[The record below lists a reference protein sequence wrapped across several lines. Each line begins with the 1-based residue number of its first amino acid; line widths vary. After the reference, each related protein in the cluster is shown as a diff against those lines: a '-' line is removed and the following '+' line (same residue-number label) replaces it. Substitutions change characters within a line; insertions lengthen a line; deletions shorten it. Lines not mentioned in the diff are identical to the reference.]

1 MKNTLIFTLVFM
13 PILSCFSEITGHW
26 GFNGTLNA
34 TIGQNLGW
42 AWEKGDA
49 SFGTTDAFGISDI
62 NGKTANVLKFT
73 DSDDISDFA
82 GIEVPHGAELDEDSW
97 LLHEYSII
105 LDLLYPEDSTSS
117 TRALVSNEY
126 LGQAKI
132 RINESDKVGGASFH
146 GKISANTWH
155 RVGIVVSHSN
165 KTISYYIDGAKVGE
179 ESIGGLVD
187 GQGKH
192 SLEDFFYLFT
202 TDGLSKAGYIN
213 SLQFNN
219 IALPDSVLSDLGGA
233 TAAGIP
239 TVEPL
244 KPYVVSVYPKP
255 TPYLRPV
262 PSEIQPDTEISLIWQ
277 DGQNTLTSS
286 SVKVY
291 LNEQMVNIETAK
303 NGRQTTVKVLS
314 NDLLLASTDYNV
326 KVTATDSSGVE
337 LSKQWRF
344 KVTDYRLV
352 EASDIAT
359 KTGSLN
365 EGFIARS
372 AQAPAES
379 AIRHDFKRATFQLAE
394 ILVDDLGAKVAN
406 DAIKGELEGGFDAYD
421 LIDFEISG
429 SPFGNFSNDDFFP
442 GIPGSGDHDTL
453 FATEILTYLELQ
465 KGVHTFGINVH
476 VGKPDQNDE
485 DQFRV
490 FVGAN
495 PRDYFSKSLG
505 EFELTLTGFKDG
517 PNDTTFDFSVEKDG
531 LYPVRIVYWNKT
543 SGAGLEFYSLDR
555 ETGAKI
561 LVNDLDDENAI
572 KAFYNVSLLGNPHV
586 INVKPIPGSSGNNP
600 GDPIEI
606 VVGDQSGKTDLS
618 SIVMK
623 INGEN
628 VEPTIARENGIITIT
643 QSLNLNFAS
652 QAVYD
657 VFLSLNAKGET
668 VPQEYAF
675 SFNVDAKNQIKV
687 TGYWDFST
695 ELNASVGNNLEY
707 LDGPDGATA
716 GATEFGTTDSFELPS
731 IQGES
736 AAVMKVGHVGKNA
749 NFGYL
754 MKHGIAPNG
763 GGNRLNQYSLV
774 YDVYFSGSGNGW
786 PSLANLDTSGD
797 GDVFWRRNDGGLGQ
811 GGGGYEPLDPGVK
824 VNVNTWH
831 RVILAFDLASGLY
844 EKYVDGVYHSK
855 QNNGG
860 LDGRQA
866 AKDTIWLFN
875 DNDGENGEAYVNS
888 IAVYDRKLTAD
899 EARALGSAG
908 SVGVPTA
915 LPEPK
920 PIRGLW
926 SFNNGDLSASIG
938 SSLEYLDG
946 PDGATAGATEFGTTD
961 SFELPSIQGESA
973 AVMKV
978 GHVGKNANFG
988 YLMKH
993 GIAPNGG
1000 GNRLNQYS
1008 LVYDVYFSGSGN
1020 GWPSLA
1026 NLDTSGDGD
1035 VFWRRNDGGLGQ
1047 GGGGYEPL
1055 DPGVKVNVNT
1065 WHRVI
1070 LAFDLASGLYEK
1082 YVDGVYHS
1090 KQNNGG
1096 LDGRQAAK
1104 DTIWLFNDNDGEN
1117 GEAYVNSIAVYDRKL
1132 TADEAAILGSTK
1144 ASGIAE
1150 NFEFVEE
1157 ALDLFFY
1164 QYAEGSSYNKLLEI
1178 RNPTDFEIDLSG
1190 YAFPNQNN
1198 GADSPE
1204 SFDYWNTFPEGAKI
1218 APGGRYIIAHPEA
1231 DLSIVAVADHFHK
1244 YLSNGDDAFAL
1255 VKGTKESYEVIDVI
1269 GDIAGDDPGSG
1280 WSVAGVS
1287 NGTKDHTLIRK
1298 ILINQGN
1305 TDWASSAGTNPE
1317 DSEWVI
1323 LDKDV
1328 WDGIESMPTIS
1339 VTRQADGAIRI
1350 EFEGK
1355 LQSSANTTGPWNDID
1370 ANSPTSITAEE
1381 ASQFY
1386 RARN

>member
-1 MKNTLIFTLVFM
+1 MKKTLVFTLVLM
-13 PILSCFSEITGHW
+13 PVLSCFSEITGHW
-26 GFNGTLNA
+26 EFNGTLNA
-34 TIGQNLGW
+34 TIGQNLEW

-49 SFGTTDAFGISDI
+49 SFGTTDAFEISDI
-62 NGKTANVLKFT
+62 NGKPANVLKFT
-73 DSDDISDFA
+73 DSDDISDFV

-105 LDLLYPEDSTSS
+105 LDLLYPEDSTGS

-126 LGQAKI
+126 LGPAKI
-132 RINESDKVGGASFH
+132 KINESDKVGGASFH
-146 GKISANTWH
+146 GKILANTWH
-155 RVGIVVSHSN
+155 RVAIVVSHSN
-165 KTISYYIDGAKVGE
+165 KTITYYIDGAKVGE
-179 ESIGGLVD
+179 EPIGGLVD

-192 SLEDFFYLFT
+192 SLEDYFYLFT
-202 TDGLSKAGYIN
+202 TNGLSKEGYIN

-219 IALPDSVLSDLGGA
+219 MALPDSVISDLGGA

-239 TVEPL
+239 AVEPQ
-244 KPYVVSVYPKP
+244 KPYVVSVHPKP

-262 PSEIQPDTEISLIWQ
+262 PSDIQPDTEISVVWQ
-277 DGQNTLTSS
+277 DGQNTLTAS
-286 SVKVY
+286 SVKIY
-291 LNEQMVNIETAK
+291 LNEQMVNTETARD
-303 NGRQTTVKVLS
+303 GRQTTVKVQG
-314 NDLLLASTDYNV
+314 NDLLLASTNYNV
-326 KVTATDSSGVE
+326 KVTATDSSGAE

-359 KTGSLN
+359 EPGSLN

-394 ILVDDLGAKVAN
+394 ILVDDLGTKVAN
-406 DAIKGELEGGFDAYD
+406 EAIKGELEGGFDAYD
-421 LIDFEISG
+421 LIDFEKSS

-453 FATEILTYLELQ
+453 FATEILSYLELQ

-490 FVGAN
+490 FIGSN

-505 EFELTLTGFKDG
+505 EFELTLLGFKDG

-543 SGAGLEFYSLDR
+543 RGAGLEFYSVDR
-555 ETGAKI
+555 GTGEKI
-561 LVNDLDDENAI
+561 LVNDLDDERAV
-572 KAFYNVSLLGNPHV
+572 KAFYSVSLLGTPHV
-586 INVKPIPGSSGNNP
+586 VNVKPIPGSSGNNP

-606 VVGDQSGKTDLS
+606 ILGDQSGKTDLS
-618 SIVMK
+618 SIVMR
-623 INGEN
+623 INGKN
-628 VEPTIARENGIITIT
+628 VEPEIARENGIITLT

-652 QAVYD
+652 QAEYV
-657 VFLSLNAKGET
+657 VFLSLKAKGET
-668 VPQEYAF
+668 VPQEYVF

-687 TGYWDFST
+687 TGNWDFST
-695 ELNASVGNNLEY
+695 GLNASVGNNLEY

-716 GATEFGTTDSFELPS
+716 GATEFGTTDSFELPG

-736 AAVMKVGHVGKNA
+736 ASVMKVGYVGANA

-774 YDVYFSGSGNGW
+774 YDVYFTGGGNGW
-786 PSLANLDTSGD
+786 PSLANLDTAGD
-797 GDVFWRRNDGGLGQ
+797 GDVFWRRGDGGLGQ
-811 GGGGYEPLDPGVK
+811 GGGGYEPVDANVK
-824 VNVNTWH
+824 VNANTWH
-831 RVILAFDLASGLY
+831 RVVLAFDLASGLY

-875 DNDGENGEAYVNS
+875 DNDGENGEAYVGS
-888 IAVYDRKLTAD
+888 VAVYDRKLSAD
-899 EARALGSAG
+899 EATILGSA
-908 SVGVPTA
+908 
-915 LPEPK
+915 
-920 PIRGLW
+920 
-926 SFNNGDLSASIG
+926 
-938 SSLEYLDG
+938 
-946 PDGATAGATEFGTTD
+946 
-961 SFELPSIQGESA
+961 
-973 AVMKV
+973 
-978 GHVGKNANFG
+978 
-988 YLMKH
+988 
-993 GIAPNGG
+993 
-1000 GNRLNQYS
+1000 
-1008 LVYDVYFSGSGN
+1008 
-1020 GWPSLA
+1020 
-1026 NLDTSGDGD
+1026 
-1035 VFWRRNDGGLGQ
+1035 
-1047 GGGGYEPL
+1047 
-1055 DPGVKVNVNT
+1055 
-1065 WHRVI
+1065 
-1070 LAFDLASGLYEK
+1070 
-1082 YVDGVYHS
+1082 
-1090 KQNNGG
+1090 
-1096 LDGRQAAK
+1096 
-1104 DTIWLFNDNDGEN
+1104 
-1117 GEAYVNSIAVYDRKL
+1117 
-1132 TADEAAILGSTK
+1132 K
-1144 ASGIAE
+1144 ASGIPE
-1150 NFEFVEE
+1150 SLEFVPEV
-1157 ALDLFFY
+1157 LDLFFY

-1178 RNPTDFEIDLSG
+1178 RNPTDLEVDLSG

-1198 GADSPE
+1198 GADSAE

-1218 APGGRYIIAHPEA
+1218 APGGDYIIAHPDA
-1231 DLSIVAVADHFHK
+1231 DPSIVAVADHFHK
-1244 YLSNGDDAFAL
+1244 YLSNGDDAYAL

-1287 NGTKDHTLIRK
+1287 NATKDHTLIRK
-1298 ILINQGN
+1298 NFINRGN
-1305 TDWASSAGTNPE
+1305 TDWAASAGTNPE

-1328 WDGIESMPTIS
+1328 WDGIESIPTIS

-1355 LQSSANTTGPWNDID
+1355 LQSSTNATGPWNDID
-1370 ANSPTSITAEE
+1370 ANSPTSIIAEV
-1381 ASQFY
+1381 ARQFY

>member
-1 MKNTLIFTLVFM
+1 M
-13 PILSCFSEITGHW
+13 PVLSCFSEITGHW
-26 GFNGTLNA
+26 EFNGTLNA
-34 TIGQNLGW
+34 TIGQNLEW

-49 SFGTTDAFGISDI
+49 SFGTTDAFEISDI
-62 NGKTANVLKFT
+62 NGKPANVLKFT
-73 DSDDISDFA
+73 DSDDISDFV
-82 GIEVPHGAELDEDSW
+82 GIEVPHGAELDEDSL

-105 LDLLYPEDSTSS
+105 LDLLYPEDSTGS
-117 TRALVSNEY
+117 TRALLSNEY

-132 RINESDKVGGASFH
+132 KINESDKIGGASFH
-146 GKISANTWH
+146 GKILANTWH
-155 RVGIVVSHSN
+155 RVAIVVSHSN
-165 KTISYYIDGAKVGE
+165 KTITYYIDGAKVGE
-179 ESIGGLVD
+179 EPIGGLVD

-192 SLEDFFYLFT
+192 SLEDYFYLFT
-202 TDGLSKAGYIN
+202 TNGLSKGGYIN

-219 IALPDSVLSDLGGA
+219 MALPDSVISDLGGA

-239 TVEPL
+239 AVEPQ
-244 KPYVVSVYPKP
+244 KPYVVSVHPKP

-262 PSEIQPDTEISLIWQ
+262 PSDIQPDTEISVVWQ
-277 DGQNTLTSS
+277 DGQNTLTAS
-286 SVKVY
+286 SVKIY
-291 LNEQMVNIETAK
+291 LNEQMVNTETARD
-303 NGRQTTVKVLS
+303 GRQTTVKVQG
-314 NDLLLASTDYNV
+314 NDLLLASTNYNV
-326 KVTATDSSGVE
+326 KVTATDSSGAE

-359 KTGSLN
+359 KPGSLN

-394 ILVDDLGAKVAN
+394 ILVDDLGNKVAN
-406 DAIKGELEGGFDAYD
+406 EAIKGELEGGFDAYD
-421 LIDFEISG
+421 LIDFEKSS

-453 FATEILTYLELQ
+453 FATEILSYLELQ

-490 FVGAN
+490 FIGSN

-505 EFELTLTGFKDG
+505 EFELTLLGFKDG

-543 SGAGLEFYSLDR
+543 RGAGLEFYSVDR
-555 ETGAKI
+555 GTGEKI
-561 LVNDLDDENAI
+561 LVNDLDDERAV
-572 KAFYNVSLLGNPHV
+572 KAYYNVSLLGTPHV
-586 INVKPIPGSSGNNP
+586 VNVKPIPGSSGNKP

-606 VVGDQSGKTDLS
+606 ILGDQSGKTDLS
-618 SIVMK
+618 SIVMR
-623 INGEN
+623 INGKN
-628 VEPTIARENGIITIT
+628 VEPEIARENGIITLT

-652 QAVYD
+652 QAEYV
-657 VFLSLNAKGET
+657 VFLSLKAKGET
-668 VPQEYAF
+668 TAQEYVF

-687 TGYWDFST
+687 TGNWDFST
-695 ELNASVGNNLEY
+695 GLNASVGNNLEY

-716 GATEFGTTDSFELPS
+716 GATEFGTTDSFELPG

-736 AAVMKVGHVGKNA
+736 AAVMKVGYVGANA

-763 GGNRLNQYSLV
+763 GGNRLNQYTLI
-774 YDVYFSGSGNGW
+774 YDVYFTGGGNGW
-786 PSLANLDTSGD
+786 PSLANLDTAGD
-797 GDVFWRRNDGGLGQ
+797 GDVFWRRGDGGLGQ
-811 GGGGYEPLDPGVK
+811 GGGGYEPVDANVK
-824 VNVNTWH
+824 VNANTWH
-831 RVILAFDLASGLY
+831 RVVLAFDLASGLY

-875 DNDGENGEAYVNS
+875 DNDGENGEAYVGS
-888 IAVYDRKLTAD
+888 VAVYDRKLSAD
-899 EARALGSAG
+899 EATILGSA
-908 SVGVPTA
+908 
-915 LPEPK
+915 
-920 PIRGLW
+920 
-926 SFNNGDLSASIG
+926 
-938 SSLEYLDG
+938 
-946 PDGATAGATEFGTTD
+946 
-961 SFELPSIQGESA
+961 
-973 AVMKV
+973 
-978 GHVGKNANFG
+978 
-988 YLMKH
+988 
-993 GIAPNGG
+993 
-1000 GNRLNQYS
+1000 
-1008 LVYDVYFSGSGN
+1008 
-1020 GWPSLA
+1020 
-1026 NLDTSGDGD
+1026 
-1035 VFWRRNDGGLGQ
+1035 
-1047 GGGGYEPL
+1047 
-1055 DPGVKVNVNT
+1055 
-1065 WHRVI
+1065 
-1070 LAFDLASGLYEK
+1070 
-1082 YVDGVYHS
+1082 
-1090 KQNNGG
+1090 
-1096 LDGRQAAK
+1096 
-1104 DTIWLFNDNDGEN
+1104 
-1117 GEAYVNSIAVYDRKL
+1117 
-1132 TADEAAILGSTK
+1132 K

-1150 NFEFVEE
+1150 SLEFVPEV
-1157 ALDLFFY
+1157 LDLFFY

-1178 RNPTDFEIDLSG
+1178 HNPTDSEIDLSG

-1198 GADSPE
+1198 GADSAE
-1204 SFDYWNTFPEGAKI
+1204 SFDYWNTFPEGATI
-1218 APGGRYIIAHPEA
+1218 APGGNFIIAHPDA
-1231 DLSIVAVADHFHK
+1231 DPAIVAVADHFHK
-1244 YLSNGDDAFAL
+1244 YLSNGDDAYAL

-1287 NGTKDHTLIRK
+1287 NATKDHTLIRK
-1298 ILINQGN
+1298 DFINRGN
-1305 TDWASSAGTNPE
+1305 TDWAASAGTNPE

-1328 WDGIESMPTIS
+1328 WDGIESIPTIS

-1370 ANSPTSITAEE
+1370 GNSPTSITADE
-1381 ASQFY
+1381 ARQFY

>member
-1 MKNTLIFTLVFM
+1 M
-13 PILSCFSEITGHW
+13 PVLSCFSEITGHW
-26 GFNGTLNA
+26 EFNGTLNA
-34 TIGQNLGW
+34 TIGQNLEW

-49 SFGTTDAFGISDI
+49 SFGTTDAFEISDI
-62 NGKTANVLKFT
+62 NGKPANVLKFT
-73 DSDDISDFA
+73 DSDDLSDFV

-105 LDLLYPEDSTSS
+105 LDLLYPEDSTGS

-126 LGQAKI
+126 LGPAKI
-132 RINESDKVGGASFH
+132 KINESDKVGGASFH

-155 RVGIVVSHSN
+155 RVAIVVSHSN
-165 KTISYYIDGAKVGE
+165 KTITYYIDGAKVGE
-179 ESIGGLVD
+179 EPIGGLVD

-192 SLEDFFYLFT
+192 SLEDYFYLFT
-202 TDGLSKAGYIN
+202 TNGLSKEGYIN

-219 IALPDSVLSDLGGA
+219 MALPDSVVSDLGGA
-233 TAAGIP
+233 TAEGIP
-239 TVEPL
+239 AVEPQ
-244 KPYVVSVYPKP
+244 KPYVVSVHPKP

-262 PSEIQPDTEISLIWQ
+262 PSDIQPDTEISVVWQ
-277 DGQNTLTSS
+277 DGQNTLTAS
-286 SVKVY
+286 SVKIY
-291 LNEQMVNIETAK
+291 LNEQMVNTETARD
-303 NGRQTTVKVLS
+303 GRQTTVKVQG
-314 NDLLLASTDYNV
+314 NDLLLASTNYNV
-326 KVTATDSSGVE
+326 KVTATDSSGAE

-359 KTGSLN
+359 EPGSLN

-394 ILVDDLGAKVAN
+394 ILVDDLGTKVAN
-406 DAIKGELEGGFDAYD
+406 EAIKGELEGGFDAYD
-421 LIDFEISG
+421 LIDFEKSS
-429 SPFGNFSNDDFFP
+429 SPFGNFLNDDFFP

-453 FATEILTYLELQ
+453 FATEILSYLELQ

-490 FVGAN
+490 FIGSN

-505 EFELTLTGFKDG
+505 EFELTLLGFKDG
-517 PNDTTFDFSVEKDG
+517 PNDTTFDFSVEKEG

-543 SGAGLEFYSLDR
+543 RGAGLEFYSVDR
-555 ETGAKI
+555 ETGGKI
-561 LVNDLDDENAI
+561 LVNDLDDERAV
-572 KAFYNVSLLGNPHV
+572 KAFYNVSLLGTPHV
-586 INVKPIPGSSGNNP
+586 VNVKPIPGSSGNNP

-606 VVGDQSGKTDLS
+606 ILGDQSGKTDLS
-618 SIVMK
+618 SIVMR
-623 INGEN
+623 INGKN
-628 VEPTIARENGIITIT
+628 VEPEIARENGIITLT

-652 QAVYD
+652 QAEYV
-657 VFLSLNAKGET
+657 VFLSLKAKGET
-668 VPQEYAF
+668 TAQEYVF

-687 TGYWDFST
+687 TGNWDFST
-695 ELNASVGNNLEY
+695 GLNASVGNNLEY

-716 GATEFGTTDSFELPS
+716 GATEFGTTDSFELPG

-736 AAVMKVGHVGKNA
+736 AAVMKVGYVGANA

-763 GGNRLNQYSLV
+763 GGNRVNQYTLI
-774 YDVYFSGSGNGW
+774 YDVYFTGGGNGW
-786 PSLANLDTSGD
+786 PSLANLDTAGD
-797 GDVFWRRNDGGLGQ
+797 GDVFWRRGDGGLGQ
-811 GGGGYEPLDPGVK
+811 GGGGYEPVDANVK

-831 RVILAFDLASGLY
+831 RVVLAFDLASGLY

-875 DNDGENGEAYVNS
+875 DNDGENGEAYV
-888 IAVYDRKLTAD
+888 
-899 EARALGSAG
+899 G
-908 SVGVPTA
+908 
-915 LPEPK
+915 
-920 PIRGLW
+920 
-926 SFNNGDLSASIG
+926 
-938 SSLEYLDG
+938 
-946 PDGATAGATEFGTTD
+946 
-961 SFELPSIQGESA
+961 
-973 AVMKV
+973 
-978 GHVGKNANFG
+978 
-988 YLMKH
+988 
-993 GIAPNGG
+993 
-1000 GNRLNQYS
+1000 
-1008 LVYDVYFSGSGN
+1008 
-1020 GWPSLA
+1020 
-1026 NLDTSGDGD
+1026 
-1035 VFWRRNDGGLGQ
+1035 
-1047 GGGGYEPL
+1047 
-1055 DPGVKVNVNT
+1055 
-1065 WHRVI
+1065 
-1070 LAFDLASGLYEK
+1070 
-1082 YVDGVYHS
+1082 
-1090 KQNNGG
+1090 
-1096 LDGRQAAK
+1096 
-1104 DTIWLFNDNDGEN
+1104 
-1117 GEAYVNSIAVYDRKL
+1117 SIAVYDRKL
-1132 TADEAAILGSTK
+1132 TADEAAILGSAK

-1150 NFEFVEE
+1150 SLEFVPEV
-1157 ALDLFFY
+1157 LDLFFY

-1178 RNPTDFEIDLSG
+1178 RNPTDLEVDLSG

-1198 GADSPE
+1198 GADSAE

-1218 APGGRYIIAHPEA
+1218 APGGDYIIAHPDA
-1231 DLSIVAVADHFHK
+1231 DPSIVAVADHFHK
-1244 YLSNGDDAFAL
+1244 YLSNGDDAYAL

-1287 NGTKDHTLIRK
+1287 NATKDHTLIRK
-1298 ILINQGN
+1298 DFINRGN
-1305 TDWASSAGTNPE
+1305 TDWAASAGTNPE

-1328 WDGIESMPTIS
+1328 WDGIESIPTIS

-1355 LQSSANTTGPWNDID
+1355 LQSSTNATGPWNDID
-1370 ANSPTSITAEE
+1370 GNSPTSITADE
-1381 ASQFY
+1381 ARQFY

>member
-1 MKNTLIFTLVFM
+1 MKKTLVFTLVLM
-13 PILSCFSEITGHW
+13 PVLSCFSEITGHW
-26 GFNGTLNA
+26 EFNGTLNA
-34 TIGQNLGW
+34 TIGQNLEW

-49 SFGTTDAFGISDI
+49 SFGTTDAFEISDI
-62 NGKTANVLKFT
+62 NGKPANVLKFT
-73 DSDDISDFA
+73 DSDDLSDFV

-105 LDLLYPEDSTSS
+105 LDLLYPEDSTGS

-132 RINESDKVGGASFH
+132 KINESDKVGGASFH

-155 RVGIVVSHSN
+155 RVAIVVSHSN
-165 KTISYYIDGAKVGE
+165 KTITYYIDGAKVGE
-179 ESIGGLVD
+179 EPIGGLVD

-192 SLEDFFYLFT
+192 SLEDYFYLFT
-202 TDGLSKAGYIN
+202 TNGLSKEGYIN

-219 IALPDSVLSDLGGA
+219 MALPDSVISDLGGA

-239 TVEPL
+239 AVEPQ
-244 KPYVVSVYPKP
+244 KPYVVSVHPKP

-262 PSEIQPDTEISLIWQ
+262 PSDIQPDTEISVVWQ
-277 DGQNTLTSS
+277 DGQNTLTAS
-286 SVKVY
+286 SVKIY
-291 LNEQMVNIETAK
+291 LNEQMVNTETARD
-303 NGRQTTVKVLS
+303 GRQTTVKVQG
-314 NDLLLASTDYNV
+314 NDLLLASTNYNV
-326 KVTATDSSGVE
+326 KVTATDSSGAE

-359 KTGSLN
+359 EPGSLN

-394 ILVDDLGAKVAN
+394 ILVDDLGTKVAN
-406 DAIKGELEGGFDAYD
+406 EAIKGELEGGFDAYD
-421 LIDFEISG
+421 LIDFEKSS
-429 SPFGNFSNDDFFP
+429 SPFGNFLNDDFFP

-453 FATEILTYLELQ
+453 FATEILSYLELQ

-490 FVGAN
+490 FIGSN

-505 EFELTLTGFKDG
+505 EFELTLLGFKDG
-517 PNDTTFDFSVEKDG
+517 PNDTTFDFSVEKEG

-543 SGAGLEFYSLDR
+543 RGAGLEFYSVDR
-555 ETGAKI
+555 ETGGKI
-561 LVNDLDDENAI
+561 LGNDLDDERAV
-572 KAFYNVSLLGNPHV
+572 KAFYNVSLLGTPHV
-586 INVKPIPGSSGNNP
+586 VNVKPIPGSSGNNP

-606 VVGDQSGKTDLS
+606 ILGDQSGKTDLS
-618 SIVMK
+618 SIVMR
-623 INGEN
+623 INGKN
-628 VEPTIARENGIITIT
+628 VEPEIARENGIITLT

-652 QAVYD
+652 QAEYV
-657 VFLSLNAKGET
+657 VFLSLKAKGET
-668 VPQEYAF
+668 TAQEYVF

-687 TGYWDFST
+687 TGNWDFST
-695 ELNASVGNNLEY
+695 GLNASVGNNLEY

-716 GATEFGTTDSFELPS
+716 GATEFGTTDSFELPG

-736 AAVMKVGHVGKNA
+736 AAVMKVGYVGANA

-763 GGNRLNQYSLV
+763 GGNRVNQYTLI
-774 YDVYFSGSGNGW
+774 YDVYFTGGGNGW
-786 PSLANLDTSGD
+786 PSLANLDTAGD
-797 GDVFWRRNDGGLGQ
+797 GDVFWRRGDGGLGQ
-811 GGGGYEPLDPGVK
+811 GGGGYEPVDANVK
-824 VNVNTWH
+824 VNANTWH
-831 RVILAFDLASGLY
+831 RVVLAFDLASGLY

-875 DNDGENGEAYVNS
+875 DNDGENGEAYVGS
-888 IAVYDRKLTAD
+888 VAVYDRKLSAD
-899 EARALGSAG
+899 EATILGSA
-908 SVGVPTA
+908 
-915 LPEPK
+915 
-920 PIRGLW
+920 
-926 SFNNGDLSASIG
+926 
-938 SSLEYLDG
+938 
-946 PDGATAGATEFGTTD
+946 
-961 SFELPSIQGESA
+961 
-973 AVMKV
+973 
-978 GHVGKNANFG
+978 
-988 YLMKH
+988 
-993 GIAPNGG
+993 
-1000 GNRLNQYS
+1000 
-1008 LVYDVYFSGSGN
+1008 
-1020 GWPSLA
+1020 
-1026 NLDTSGDGD
+1026 
-1035 VFWRRNDGGLGQ
+1035 
-1047 GGGGYEPL
+1047 
-1055 DPGVKVNVNT
+1055 
-1065 WHRVI
+1065 
-1070 LAFDLASGLYEK
+1070 
-1082 YVDGVYHS
+1082 
-1090 KQNNGG
+1090 
-1096 LDGRQAAK
+1096 
-1104 DTIWLFNDNDGEN
+1104 
-1117 GEAYVNSIAVYDRKL
+1117 
-1132 TADEAAILGSTK
+1132 K
-1144 ASGIAE
+1144 ASGIPE
-1150 NFEFVEE
+1150 SLEFVPEV
-1157 ALDLFFY
+1157 LDLFFY

-1178 RNPTDFEIDLSG
+1178 RNPTDLEVDLSG

-1198 GADSPE
+1198 GADSAE

-1218 APGGRYIIAHPEA
+1218 APGGDYIIAHPDA
-1231 DLSIVAVADHFHK
+1231 DPSIVAVADHFHK
-1244 YLSNGDDAFAL
+1244 YLSNGDDAYAL

-1287 NGTKDHTLIRK
+1287 NATKDHTLIRK
-1298 ILINQGN
+1298 DFINRGN
-1305 TDWASSAGTNPE
+1305 TDWAASAGTNPE

-1328 WDGIESMPTIS
+1328 WDGIESIPTIS

-1355 LQSSANTTGPWNDID
+1355 LQSSTNATGPWNDID
-1370 ANSPTSITAEE
+1370 GNSPTSITADE
-1381 ASQFY
+1381 ARQFY

>member
-1 MKNTLIFTLVFM
+1 MKNTLVFTLVLM

-34 TIGQNLGW
+34 TIGQNLEW

-62 NGKTANVLKFT
+62 NGKSANVLKFT
-73 DSDDISDFA
+73 DSDDISDFV

-105 LDLLYPEDSTSS
+105 LDLLYPEDSTAS

-132 RINESDKVGGASFH
+132 RINESDKVGGSSFH
-146 GKISANTWH
+146 GKILANTWH
-155 RVGIVVSHSN
+155 RMAIVVSHSN
-165 KTISYYIDGAKVGE
+165 KTITYYIDGAKVGE
-179 ESIGGLVD
+179 EPIGGLVD
-187 GQGKH
+187 GQGNH

-202 TDGLSKAGYIN
+202 TNGISKGGYIN

-219 IALPDSVLSDLGGA
+219 MALPDSVISDLGGA

-239 TVEPL
+239 SIEPL

-262 PSEIQPDTEISLIWQ
+262 PSEIQPDTEISVIWQ
-277 DGQNTLTSS
+277 DGQNTLTAS

-291 LNEQMVNIETAK
+291 LNEQIVNTETAK
-303 NGRQTTVKVLS
+303 DGRQTTVKVLS
-314 NDLLLASTDYNV
+314 NDLLLASKNYNI
-326 KVTATDSSGVE
+326 KVTATDSSGAE

-344 KVTDYRLV
+344 KVTNYRLV

-359 KTGSLN
+359 KPGSLN

-394 ILVDDLGAKVAN
+394 MLVDDLGNTVAN
-406 DAIKGELEGGFDAYD
+406 EAIKGDLEGGFDTYN
-421 LIDFEISG
+421 LIDFENSG
-429 SPFGNFSNDDFFP
+429 SAFGNFSNDDFFP

-490 FVGAN
+490 FIGSN

-543 SGAGLEFYSLDR
+543 RGAGLEFYSVDR
-555 ETGAKI
+555 ETGGII
-561 LVNDLDDENAI
+561 LVNDLDDERAI
-572 KAFYNVSLLGNPHV
+572 KAYYNVSLLATPHV
-586 INVKPIPGSSGNNP
+586 VNVKPIPGSSGNNP

-606 VVGDQSGKTDLS
+606 ILGDQSGKADLS

-628 VEPTIARENGIITIT
+628 IQPEISKENGLITIT
-643 QSLNLNFAS
+643 QPLNLNFAS
-652 QAVYD
+652 QAEYD
-657 VFLSLNAKGET
+657 VFLSLKAKGET

-707 LDGPDGATA
+707 LDGPGGATA
-716 GATEFGTTDSFELPS
+716 GATEFGTTDFFELPG

-774 YDVYFSGSGNGW
+774 YDVYFSGGGNGW

-797 GDVFWRRNDGGLGQ
+797 GDVFWRRSDGGLGQ

-855 QNNGG
+855 QINGG

-875 DNDGENGEAYVNS
+875 DNDGENGEAYVSS

-899 EARALGSAG
+899 EVRALGSAG
-908 SVGVPTA
+908 SVGVPAA

-926 SFNNGDLSASIG
+926 SFNNEDLSASIG

-961 SFELPSIQGESA
+961 SFELPSIQGEST

-1008 LVYDVYFSGSGN
+1008 LVYDVYFSGGGN

-1035 VFWRRNDGGLGQ
+1035 VFWRRSDGGLGQ

-1090 KQNNGG
+1090 KQINGG

-1117 GEAYVNSIAVYDRKL
+1117 GEAYVSSIAVYDRKL
-1132 TADEAAILGSTK
+1132 TADEARALGSTK

-1150 NFEFVEE
+1150 NFEFAEE
-1157 ALDLFFY
+1157 VLDLFFY

-1178 RNPTDFEIDLSG
+1178 RNPTDLEIDLSG

-1198 GADSPE
+1198 GADSAE

-1218 APGGRYIIAHPEA
+1218 APGGGYIIAHPEA

-1287 NGTKDHTLIRK
+1287 NATKDHTLIRK
-1298 ILINQGN
+1298 NPINKGN
-1305 TDWASSAGTNPE
+1305 TDWEASAGTNPE

-1355 LQSSANTTGPWNDID
+1355 LQSSTNTTGPWNDIE